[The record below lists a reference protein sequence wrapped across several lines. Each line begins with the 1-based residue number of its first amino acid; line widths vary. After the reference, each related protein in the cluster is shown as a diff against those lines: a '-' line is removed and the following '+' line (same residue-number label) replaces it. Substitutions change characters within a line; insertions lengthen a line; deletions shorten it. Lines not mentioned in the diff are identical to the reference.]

1 MKYRNKSINL
11 TIYGRLL
18 MLAFTVL
25 LLVFCSS
32 IQVNASEI
40 NEPLPSGDTSDETYT
55 IIGIENIETFTNLP
69 TLEIVR
75 TSTHDTTPL
84 LYYIA
89 NNNLHRATV
98 TLIVQDSFGNETELT
113 GSIDWSVINEG
124 TTVDT
129 SVCGDYME
137 TLPIKPPDCSY
148 TWADGVPSVITF
160 PVKVYESTEAVE
172 IIELREIGTEF
183 DTAWVMQQDEDIE
196 ALLNRVSRQIAWRCK
211 DADGNEYL
219 CSVIYN
225 TENVKNDEVGIY
237 YITATFE
244 APLNCRFSDD
254 LTVPSFSIPVSVQ
267 ARRQPRLD
275 VSYIGAENRIYFP
288 WIAEDI
294 YNTMEVWISENDG
307 EWRLMK
313 TDEEVFIHSTELQIN
328 PYLLQVGNSY
338 RIQVDYEGGQ
348 TGIASFTYGKNA
360 LSDQGY
366 IEGDRDGGDT
376 DGNPPMD
383 STDNENTNNTPP
395 MDSGN
400 NGNTNNNPPE
410 TSTDNG
416 NNSVTNNTVS
426 TPEKKEPV
434 TVKDNTQEVDS
445 SNENE
450 SPEIKKENTSIPAG
464 DSESEKE
471 TTEPATTNREKPYL
485 LGSEI
490 TLMLENLDTARF
502 SAETIMLDIPEDTI
516 TSFNLS
522 DNDRLLVTILP
533 LENNGFSIDILKN
546 DVAVTNVSSMQVSLP
561 YQPPANTTPV
571 LMNEADTKVADGDYN
586 PDTGLVSFTINET
599 GIFYIQDEEVPMQ
612 DTFSANTLTVTEI
625 ATPEKDTDNSVF
637 KLLAI
642 VATVIITC
650 SVGIT
655 IFIYTKK
662 RRR

>member
-40 NEPLPSGDTSDETYT
+40 TEPLTSDGASSETYT
-55 IIGIENIETFTNLP
+55 IIGVENIEAFANLP

-84 LYYIA
+84 LYYIV

-137 TLPIKPPDCSY
+137 TLPIKPPDGSY

-160 PVKVYESTEAVE
+160 PVRVYEPESIE
-172 IIELREIGTEF
+172 IVRIDSYEIDYNKSFSLELN
-183 DTAWVMQQDEDIE
+183 ADIDKFLRDIPLQK
-196 ALLNRVSRQIAWRCK
+196 ACRCY
-211 DADGNEYL
+211 DASGNAY
-219 CSVIYN
+219 SAPVIYN
-225 TENVKNDEVGIY
+225 GEAVRTDAVGIY
-237 YITATFE
+237 HITVTFE
-244 APLNCRFSDD
+244 EPFNCRFSETLDIP
-254 LTVPSFSIPVSVQ
+254 TYSIPVSVQ
-267 ARRQPRLD
+267 ALGQPRLD
-275 VSYIGAENRIYFP
+275 VSYIGAWNYIYFP

-313 TDEEVFIHSTELQIN
+313 TDDEVFIHSTELQIV

-348 TGIASFTYGKNA
+348 TGIASFTYGEDA

-395 MDSGN
+395 MDSTDN
-400 NGNTNNNPPE
+400 ENTNNNPPE
-410 TSTDNG
+410 TSPDNG
-416 NNSVTNNTVS
+416 NSSVTDTTVS

-434 TVKDNTQEVDS
+434 TVKDNTQEVAS

-464 DSESEKE
+464 DSEPEKE

-485 LGSEI
+485 LGSELNYMI
-490 TLMLENLDTARF
+490 QNMGTARF
-502 SAETIMLDIPEDTI
+502 SEETIMLNIPEDAISSLEIGET
-516 TSFNLS
+516 
-522 DNDRLLVTILP
+522 DRLLVTILP